1 MGVAFFPVS
10 VSRGTFAFQGEALIP
25 DEQESG
31 WSMVARMM
39 RRESQRYATLTA
51 RDQYRA
57 SFDSATRRVT
67 ISGPVAFAISAAGGS
82 DFAAKTGI
90 AVPQSGGVSYTG
102 SALASVVVAES
113 LSVTSPGWSSVSQGI
128 AADGASVG
136 PSRWQTATLT
146 AEVAFSYA
154 DAFSGIRTLRGG
166 TWDVVSDDLW
176 LARLRVTGT
185 ELRPQGR
192 LPGVV
197 QVFVQGVAVP

>member
-10 VSRGTFAFQGEALIP
+10 VSRGTFGITGDLLIP

-39 RRESQRYATLTA
+39 RGASQRYATPTT

-57 SFDSATRRVT
+57 SFSNATRRVT
-67 ISGPVAFAISAAGGS
+67 ISGPSAFGISAFGGS
-82 DFAAKTGI
+82 DFATKTGI

-102 SALASVVVAES
+102 SPLASVVVAES
-113 LSVTSPGWSSVSQGI
+113 LSLSSPGWSSVSQGI
-128 AADGASVG
+128 GADGSSVG
-136 PSRWQTATLT
+136 PSRWQTASLT

-154 DAFSGIRTLRGG
+154 DAFAAIRTLRAG

-176 LARLRVTGT
+176 LGRIRVTGT
-185 ELRPQGR
+185 ELLPQGR

-197 QVFVQGVAVP
+197 QVSVQGVAVP